1 MRSANERSVP
11 REEYPGTATDTT
23 ATCVRPGGGAELG
36 EYEHGNIQSK
46 LRPSPGNREVDWGI
60 EVLAGVYWEQKAGG
74 EVVRVELGEVGDGEV
89 AVLLVED
96 AVFRLGGAVDVVAG
110 LGFGGHEFR

>member
-1 MRSANERSVP
+1 
-11 REEYPGTATDTT
+11 
-23 ATCVRPGGGAELG
+23 
-36 EYEHGNIQSK
+36 
-46 LRPSPGNREVDWGI
+46 
-60 EVLAGVYWEQKAGG
+60 
-74 EVVRVELGEVGDGEV
+74 VRVELGEVGDGEV